1 MSADTLSTVGSLV
14 TQTLVYST
22 PLVFTA
28 LGGTFSERSGVVNV
42 GLEGIMVMGAFS
54 SVVFNLSYGATFGA
68 WTPWIACLVGGL
80 VGMIFSLLH
89 AVATINLRADHII
102 SGTVVNLMAPALSVF
117 LVKVMYG
124 KGQTDQ
130 VAETFGYFKF
140 PVLHKIPVLGP
151 ILFEKTS
158 APAFVAILFAVIAW
172 FVLFKTTFGLR
183 LRAVGENPQ
192 AADTLGINVYGMK
205 YAGVLISGFLGGIGG
220 AVFAQSISGR
230 FAITTISG
238 QGFISMAAMI
248 FGKWN
253 PIGAMGAA
261 IFFGFAQNLS
271 IAGDGLPIISSI
283 PKVYLESAPYA
294 LTILVLVLFLG
305 KSTGPKANG
314 KTYIKSK

>member
-1 MSADTLSTVGSLV
+1 MSLDTIASLI

-54 SVVFNLSYGATFGA
+54 SVVFNLSFASTFGA
-68 WTPWIACLVGGL
+68 WTPWLACLVGGL
-80 VGMIFSLLH
+80 VGMVFSLLH
-89 AVATINLRADHII
+89 AVATINLRANHII
-102 SGTVVNLMAPALSVF
+102 SGTVINLMAPALSIF
-117 LVKVMYG
+117 LVKIIYG

-130 VAETFGYFKF
+130 VVETFGYSSF
-140 PVLHKIPVLGP
+140 PILNKIPVIGP
-151 ILFEKTS
+151 LLFSNTT
-158 APAFVAILFAVIAW
+158 APAFVSILFAVIAW
-172 FVLFKTTFGLR
+172 FILYKTRFGLR

-230 FAITTISG
+230 FAVTTISG

-261 IFFGFAQNLS
+261 MFFGFAQNLS

-283 PKVYLESAPYA
+283 PKVYMEIAPYA
-294 LTILVLVLFLG
+294 LTILVLVLFIG